1 MNNVFL
7 TRPFALMSCMRQ
19 HYRTLALTWQARPSH
34 ISCTCLRARKSLTNV
49 RSFEV
54 SSSLHRPFC
63 LEAPSFSS
71 RHRSL
76 HPSGKRPRDVLI
88 SFHLDPFS
96 PTSCLSCSSSSL
108 LHLPCV
114 CNRQCEQGLVAWQLH
129 AQQHMRPNTSL
140 PGAGL
145 CTDTVSEV
153 QRNTA
158 AWLVLV

>member
-1 MNNVFL
+1 MHLLPECSLQCPEESHCPSVKRPVLRMSLHVTKPLTRVSSMNNMFL
-7 TRPFALMSCMRQ
+7 TRLFALLSCMRQ
-19 HYRTLALTWQARPSH
+19 NYRTLALTWQARQSH

-54 SSSLHRPFC
+54 SSSLHLPFC

-96 PTSCLSCSSSSL
+96 PTSCLSWSSSSL
-108 LHLPCV
+108 LHLPYV
-114 CNRQCEQGLVAWQLH
+114 
-129 AQQHMRPNTSL
+129 QQAM
-140 PGAGL
+140 
-145 CTDTVSEV
+145 
-153 QRNTA
+153 
-158 AWLVLV
+158 